1 MVRNDAT
8 ARRLRLLDG
17 CLRTTVGLDTLLTQ
31 RVDSVSLA
39 GVKRVD
45 VLAPYSPSTP
55 KLALIIFGLSLG
67 MMIGS
72 QFQPGAAIVI
82 AVMTVTFAV
91 VAHLV
96 GGMTPASQRLARLEM
111 DGGDPYMISY
121 RVEDEDEVVAL
132 FGSARWNSANATT
145 MTEPLSSDERM
156 HADRMRFGLLLAA
169 GALALI
175 ALALAITTDS
185 GVSDAVA
192 IPVNILYL
200 AVLGLTLIFSGLS
213 WYKLTRV
220 GIRRHDAP

>member
-1 MVRNDAT
+1 M
-8 ARRLRLLDG
+8 G
-17 CLRTTVGLDTLLTQ
+17 IDTLLTQ
-31 RVDSVSLA
+31 RVESMSMADVS
-39 GVKRVD
+39 RVD

-67 MMIGS
+67 MIIGS

-82 AVMTVTFAV
+82 ALMTVTFAV

-96 GGMTPASQRLARLEM
+96 GGMTPAGQRLARLEM
-111 DGGDPYMISY
+111 SGGDPYMISY
-121 RVEDEDEVVAL
+121 RVEDEDEVVAM
-132 FGSARWNSANATT
+132 FGAQRWNSANATA
-145 MTEPLSSDERM
+145 MTTPLSRDEKI
-156 HADRMRFGLLLAA
+156 HTDRMRFGLLLAA

-185 GVSDAVA
+185 DVSDAVA

-200 AVLGLTLIFSGLS
+200 AVLGLTLMFSGLS

-220 GIRRHDAP
+220 GARKHEAP